1 MKEMVM
7 KTSCSFKL
15 DHLPS
20 PQWPYRISHSS
31 YCIQMYDFSFP
42 PHCLSSVFSS
52 LQLELSTSSL
62 VVTEGHHFYCSVTLD
77 SLKMLASVCAR
88 EVRSAAFWL
97 CPWCKY
103 LRNTHHWAL
112 QLHKAVSTHFYS
124 YINKNDSCS
133 PKLQS
138 LERKS
143 QRHWLIK
150 TV

>member
-42 PHCLSSVFSS
+42 LIVYLLYFPLFNLNCL
-52 LQLELSTSSL
+52 L
-62 VVTEGHHFYCSVTLD
+62 VVIESHHFYCSVTLD
-77 SLKMLASVCAR
+77 SLKTLASVCAR